1 MKVEEVELF
10 INSMGQISVLKK
22 KTYKRSFN
30 LFDKFYFFFKKFLPR
45 NESEAILSIDT
56 KWYLEK

>member
-1 MKVEEVELF
+1 
-10 INSMGQISVLKK
+10 MGQISVLKK